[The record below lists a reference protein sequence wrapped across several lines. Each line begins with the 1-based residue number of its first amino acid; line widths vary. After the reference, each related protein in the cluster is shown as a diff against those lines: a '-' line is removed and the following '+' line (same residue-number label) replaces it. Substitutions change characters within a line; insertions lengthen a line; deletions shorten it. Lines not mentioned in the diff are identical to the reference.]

1 MYIENEGEHQVFTEN
16 FGEIGLTLEGS
27 SIIYYGIDKNKE
39 MKDIR
44 SFQYNEKENNYLI
57 SETKDSIYLEMFVN
71 ELEKEIEQIKNRV

>member
-1 MYIENEGEHQVFTEN
+1 
-16 FGEIGLTLEGS
+16 
-27 SIIYYGIDKNKE
+27 